1 MNIPRLLLR
10 FMAMKWRR
18 VFEHDQKD
26 NFLTYLR
33 GQKLL
38 LIVAGCLTA
47 ALYPLLRYCYPLPD
61 FFVDSVN
68 YVLWAQYDLAVAYR
82 PVGYSVFL
90 QLVHRVSGSAGAVV
104 FAQYLLFVLS
114 SLFFFFSVDHLFGL
128 PKKLALPI
136 LAVLL
141 CNPILLF
148 QSNLISSDSLFCSL
162 TIVWLTTCFWIVM
175 RPGWWALVVQLLFL
189 YLAFRVRYTAMF
201 FPVVAIV
208 AIIECSAKNHY
219 KLIGMGLT
227 IAVISLTVWQQKKA
241 TLQYTNTDVF
251 SGFAGWQIAN
261 NALYCYPYI
270 SLQREDLPNREMQLV
285 DFAVKKYIDSVQKG
299 NGVGYVYL
307 WDKRSPLKK
316 YLNLCANRNHTDYL
330 ISWFNASVTLNDYGW
345 YIVRHYPGAFMR
357 HFIVPNSVNYFYPA
371 TEALGNYDYTNI
383 KLPAETMAW
392 FGFRSEHLDCTFPVL
407 QSTVIGIYPALSLLL
422 NLLNIA
428 AILFFLLRA
437 VPVWGRVTQGDKGLF
452 LVWSLFFTG
461 YMAFS
466 IFASAVNLR
475 FMDYLFVTG
484 YIMPFVLFMKAREMR
499 VKPF

>member
-1 MNIPRLLLR
+1 MP
-10 FMAMKWRR
+10 MKWYPQ
-18 VFEHDQKD
+18 FKHDLKD
-26 NFLTYLR
+26 NFISYLR

-38 LIVAGCLTA
+38 LIVAGCLSVV
-47 ALYPLLRYCYPLPD
+47 LYPLLRYCYPLPD
-61 FFVDSVN
+61 LFVDSVN
-68 YVLWAQYDLAVAYR
+68 YVLWAQYDLPVAYR

-90 QLVHRVSGSAGAVV
+90 QLVHGVSESGGAVV

-114 SLFFFFSVDHLFGL
+114 SVFFFFSVDYLFGL
-128 PKKLALPI
+128 SKKLALPI
-136 LAVLL
+136 LVVVL

-162 TIVWLTTCFWIVM
+162 TVVWLTTCLWIVK
-175 RPGWWALVVQLLFL
+175 RPGWWALIAQLLFL

-208 AIIECSAKNHY
+208 AFIVCTAKMGY
-219 KLIGMGLT
+219 KLIGTGLT

-270 SLQREDLPNREMQLV
+270 SLQREDLPNREMQIV
-285 DFAVKKYIDSVQKG
+285 DFSVRKYLDSVKKGD
-299 NGVGYVYL
+299 GVGYVYL
-307 WDKRSPLKK
+307 WDTRSPLKK
-316 YLNLCANRNHTDYL
+316 YLNLCSNRNHTDYL

-345 YIVRHYPGAFMR
+345 YIVQHYPGTFVR
-357 HFIVPNSVNYFYPA
+357 HFIVPNSLNYFYPA
-371 TEALGNYDYTNI
+371 TEVLGNYDYTNI
-383 KLPAETMAW
+383 KIPAETMAW
-392 FGFRSEHLDCTFPVL
+392 FGFGSEHLDCTYPVL
-407 QSTVIGIYPALSLLL
+407 QSTIIGVYPALSLLL

-428 AILFFLLRA
+428 AILFFLVRV
-437 VPVWGRVTQGDKGLF
+437 VPVWKSVSQEDKGL
-452 LVWSLFFTG
+452 LVVWGLFFTG

-475 FMDYLFVTG
+475 FLDYLFVTG
-484 YIMPFVLFMKAREMR
+484 YIMPFVLFAKARKMR
-499 VKPF
+499 VKPAQR